1 MIGKASL
8 YDGGMTDDEDGNL
21 DSRCSPRSAG
31 VIFLVWRSLAAAPSS
46 LSKKSVDAAVGAG

>member
-8 YDGGMTDDEDGNL
+8 YDGGMTDGEAGYL

-31 VIFLVWRSLAAAPSS
+31 VSFGLAEFGRG
-46 LSKKSVDAAVGAG
+46 SVESVERIS